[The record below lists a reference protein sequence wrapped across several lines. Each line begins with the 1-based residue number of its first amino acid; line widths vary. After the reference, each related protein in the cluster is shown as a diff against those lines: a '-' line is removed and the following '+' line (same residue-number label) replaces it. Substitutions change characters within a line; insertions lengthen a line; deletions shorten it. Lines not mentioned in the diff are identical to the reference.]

1 VRRADHLYRG
11 DLWMSVCFECCVF
24 SGRFLGN
31 RLVNCTEESYGCVS
45 IVSVVC
51 CQFEVCSTG

>member
-1 VRRADHLYRG
+1 MRRADSMYREVV
-11 DLWMSVCFECCVF
+11 WMSVFCESCVF

-31 RLVNCTEESYGCVS
+31 RLVNCTEESYGCLS
-45 IVSVVC
+45 IVNVVC